1 MADMGMAADIRPAG
15 LWEPVGMDVLLEV
28 CVDSASGLG
37 AAVAGGAARIELCAA
52 LELGGLTPSAGL
64 MRLAVASGCS
74 TYAMIRPR
82 AGDFVFREADL
93 ATMLADID
101 AARAAGLRGVVLGAS
116 RPDGTLD
123 SHMLSIL
130 LRRARGMGAT
140 LHRAFD
146 IAPDRVAAL
155 ETAISLGF
163 ERVLTSGAAVT
174 ALEGASELAGLV
186 ARAGSRLSIMAG
198 GGIGPANV
206 AAVVA
211 ATGVREVH
219 ASCRGPALREAR
231 ADGIGMALGARQE
244 TSAEIVERMVSV
256 LGAGGADC
264 VPLAPLP

>member
-1 MADMGMAADIRPAG
+1 
-15 LWEPVGMDVLLEV
+15 MDVLLEV
-28 CVDSASGLG
+28 CVDTASGLE
-37 AAVAGGAARIELCAA
+37 AAVGGGAGRIELCAA
-52 LELGGLTPSAGL
+52 LELGGLTPSVGL
-64 MRLAVASGCS
+64 MRLATASGCP

-82 AGDFVFREADL
+82 AGDFVFGDADL

-123 SHMLSIL
+123 AHMLEIL

-146 IAPDRVAAL
+146 IAPDRFAAL
-155 ETAISLGF
+155 DTALSLGF
-163 ERVLTSGAAVT
+163 ERILSSGAAVN
-174 ALEGASELAGLV
+174 ALEGAAELAALV
-186 ARAGSRLSIMAG
+186 TYAGSRLSIMAG
-198 GGIGPANV
+198 GGISPANV

-244 TSAEIVERMVSV
+244 ASAEIVARMVSV
-256 LGAGGADC
+256 LRGD
-264 VPLAPLP
+264 